1 MNRDT
6 RRVYL
11 DANATCPI
19 LPEVKAA
26 MAAALAV
33 PGNASSIHREGRQAR
48 ALIEQARRTILQ
60 AIDAG
65 GANLYFTSGATEANN
80 WALTVPGPVLVSAI
94 EHPSVLDARI
104 DAITMPVTRQG
115 VADLAALEVLIE
127 QHEPRLVAVMLA
139 NNETGIVQ
147 PIQEIAAICQR
158 AGTAL
163 HVDAVQALG
172 KIPLSFRE
180 LNCQSL
186 SLSAHKCGGPA
197 GIGALVLAPGY
208 QLESLLR
215 GGGQEQR
222 QRAGTENLAGI
233 AGFAA
238 AIQHRLP
245 PSIEGLRDQF
255 EAALL
260 TTLDDV
266 WVVGQDQPRLPNTSC
281 IGISGIAAETALMD
295 LDLAG
300 IAISSGSACSSGKVA
315 HSHVLAAMGMAP
327 PRLGEALRVSA
338 SWQTTEA
345 DYRRLLAG
353 LTSLQKRVTEA
364 RNADPDLVLTG
375 ENTT

>member
-1 MNRDT
+1 
-6 RRVYL
+6 
-11 DANATCPI
+11 
-19 LPEVKAA
+19 

-345 DYRRLLAG
+345 DSRRLLAG